1 MVAENLDGPVKAVVQ
16 FCRFAR
22 ANGLNAGAQ
31 EAAVSLQAAG
41 TAGIADWEAFRF
53 ASRAVLCSSKE
64 DWDLFDRVFEDFW
77 SGSVT
82 APLPA
87 DRAEG
92 IAELQKREERRGV
105 ESVRALSSESAGSA
119 EEAKDEG
126 KAVFGASAAERL
138 RKIDFSHVPQ
148 SDLATL
154 DKISLRLLRQMS
166 LRLSRRLRIMKSRGR
181 VDLRRTIRRSIGRG
195 GELIDLSYKG
205 KKTRRPKLVVFLDVS
220 GSMNLY
226 SIFLL
231 KFAYVLQKHFKQ
243 VATFIFSTRLAD
255 ITGTLKGRQLADA
268 LGELSLAADG
278 WSGGTKIGHS
288 LREFSLLHGR
298 KLLSCDTFFVIL
310 SDGWD
315 TGEPELLEE
324 ELRKIK
330 RHVRRLFWLNP
341 LLGLDSYQ
349 PMTRGMSAALPYID
363 VFAPA
368 HNLESLLDL
377 ERRLKA
383 GLHR

>member
-1 MVAENLDGPVKAVVQ
+1 MVAENPDGPVKAVVQ

-22 ANGLNAGAQ
+22 ANGLTAGVK
-31 EAAVSLQAAG
+31 EAVASLQAAG

-53 ASRAVLCSSKE
+53 ASRAILCSSKE
-64 DWDLFDRVFEDFW
+64 DWELFDRVFEAFW
-77 SGSVT
+77 SGSEA

-92 IAELQKREERRGV
+92 IAQSPKRKELRGV
-105 ESVRALSSESAGSA
+105 ESVWALSSESAGSA
-119 EEAKDEG
+119 EEAKEEG
-126 KAVFGASAAERL
+126 KAVLGASAAERL
-138 RKIDFSHVPQ
+138 RRMDFSHVPQ
-148 SDLATL
+148 SDLAAL
-154 DKISLRLLRQMS
+154 EKISLRLLRQMS
-166 LRLSRRLRIMKSRGR
+166 SRLSRRLRIMKSRGP

-195 GELIDLSYKG
+195 GELIDLSFKG
-205 KKTRRPKLVVFLDVS
+205 KKTRRAKLVVFLDVS

-231 KFAYVLQKHFKQ
+231 KFAYVLQKHFKH

-255 ITGTLKGRQLADA
+255 ITGALKARQLADA
-268 LGELSLAADG
+268 LGELSRAADG

-298 KLLSCDTFFVIL
+298 RLLSRDTFFVIL

-315 TGEPELLEE
+315 TGEPELLEG

-330 RHVRRLFWLNP
+330 CHVRRLFWLNP